1 MKKHPVHL
9 LFTFSLLLFISLNS
23 CKTSGPDG
31 DSTGVTDDEI
41 VIGSWGPMTGPAAL
55 WGNVVKGIDSYFKLI
70 NDEGG
75 IHGRKIKFIYK
86 DDAYDPSKTVP
97 AVRELVQRDEVF
109 AVVGGIGTATNM
121 AVKDFLSENGIPW
134 ITPMSGAAAFT
145 HPPSD
150 NIYSVFPLYYDE
162 GTAMTRYALEEL
174 GATKIGIIYQNDD
187 FGKSGLV
194 ASRHVLQQGGND
206 FVASLPAEV
215 MDTDLS
221 SHIARLKSA
230 GAEVVLLW
238 LLPRQAAISL
248 GTAAVMDYKPKWIA
262 SMVLSD
268 LALMHDITKGA
279 WEGVIFNYPSRSLYN
294 DENNQRLMQLR
305 DAFQKYYPEDRW
317 STFSAAGALWTEIL
331 IEGLKNTGRD
341 LTRESLLKAMSEM
354 DSFTGTAGITV
365 SFGENKHLGARAVY
379 LMECI
384 SGSEVK
390 VLGDIIESNVDISV
404 LAKLH

>member
-150 NIYSVFPLYYDE
+150 NIYSVF
-162 GTAMTRYALEEL
+162 
-174 GATKIGIIYQNDD
+174 
-187 FGKSGLV
+187 
-194 ASRHVLQQGGND
+194 
-206 FVASLPAEV
+206 
-215 MDTDLS
+215 
-221 SHIARLKSA
+221 
-230 GAEVVLLW
+230 
-238 LLPRQAAISL
+238 
-248 GTAAVMDYKPKWIA
+248 
-262 SMVLSD
+262 
-268 LALMHDITKGA
+268 
-279 WEGVIFNYPSRSLYN
+279 
-294 DENNQRLMQLR
+294 
-305 DAFQKYYPEDRW
+305 
-317 STFSAAGALWTEIL
+317 
-331 IEGLKNTGRD
+331 
-341 LTRESLLKAMSEM
+341 
-354 DSFTGTAGITV
+354 
-365 SFGENKHLGARAVY
+365 
-379 LMECI
+379 
-384 SGSEVK
+384 
-390 VLGDIIESNVDISV
+390 
-404 LAKLH
+404 